1 METEP
6 TAVHASLSEMFDG
19 LEDAVSVVDRDLR
32 LIYVNDAF
40 CTLVGWNRPILLGAT
55 PPMPWWIAG
64 DHDRATALMR
74 QLLEGAE
81 IAGPSEERVY
91 KHRTGREVPVGIRSS
106 LLRDAGGAVTA
117 LVAFVHAVGD
127 GAEEAGDALRAE
139 REHLARAEE
148 AHHLAAETTAARVH
162 ELAQSLAVV
171 RDEADALMA
180 ELGGGPHQERA
191 RAIVEAAA
199 KMDAVTHDLL
209 AVHDTGSTE
218 VTDLVLVDL
227 APIAMAGLAEFGRE
241 ADRRGVRLRGD
252 LPSSVVVKG
261 DSVRLRQM
269 VDGMLRDALGRAPQS
284 SEVRMGLRSGGGWAV
299 LEIEDRGPGLD
310 PAAGD
315 ALAAPGWASVA
326 RSVARAHGG
335 ELDVV
340 DVPAGG
346 RVLRLTLPLGEDG
359 P

>member
-19 LEDAVSVVDRDLR
+19 LEDAVSVIDRDLR

-40 CTLVGWNRPILLGAT
+40 CALVGWNRPILLGAT
-55 PPMPWWIAG
+55 PPMPWWTPG
-64 DHDRATALMR
+64 EHDRATDLMR
-74 QLLEGAE
+74 RLLEGGE

-91 KHRTGREVPVGIRSS
+91 RHRTGREIPVGIRSS

-117 LVAFVHAVGD
+117 LVAFVNPVGD
-127 GAEEAGDALRAE
+127 DAAAGDPGLRAE

-162 ELAQSLAVV
+162 DLAQSLAVV
-171 RDEADALMA
+171 RDEGDALMA

-199 KMDAVTHDLL
+199 RMDAVVHDLL
-209 AVHDTGSTE
+209 AMHDTGAAE
-218 VTDLVLVDL
+218 VVDPVPVDLVPV
-227 APIAMAGLAEFGRE
+227 AMAGLAEFGRE
-241 ADRRGVRLRGD
+241 ADRRNVRLRGD
-252 LPSSVVVKG
+252 LPESVPVRG
-261 DSVRLRQM
+261 DAIRLRQM
-269 VDGMLRDALGRAPQS
+269 LDGMLRDAMGRAPES
-284 SEVRMGLRSGGGWAV
+284 TEVRVGLRTGGGWAV
-299 LEIEDRGPGLD
+299 LEVEDRGPGLG
-310 PAAGD
+310 AEGD
-315 ALAAPGWASVA
+315 ALATPGWATLA
-326 RSVARAHGG
+326 RSTARAHGG